1 MTRWYCT
8 LDAIKDELGET
19 GTANDKRLRRYI
31 DAASRAIEDATGRT
45 FLPVTA
51 TKYFDAP
58 DCNDRLYLEHEDLLA
73 LTTLTDYTG
82 TITSGYYWLYPLNLY
97 PKHTIALDT
106 DTLGRAFEYGD
117 EPNKAITVVGRWGFC
132 EDTAATGLTLAV
144 AISSTTATGI
154 TLSGAGCEVGWTL
167 LVDSEAMFVTAVSG
181 NVATLERGANG
192 TTAATHL
199 ISTAVSR
206 YVVPADVEQAVL
218 EMALLSNNTRA
229 AGGIREESIGE
240 YKVSYGTSI
249 DTPASLK
256 RVISKYRR
264 FAP

>member
-19 GTANDKRLRRYI
+19 GMANDKRLRRYI
-31 DAASRAIEDATGRT
+31 GAASRAIEDATGRT
-45 FLPVTA
+45 FIPVTA
-51 TKYFDAP
+51 TKYFDMP
-58 DCNDRLYLEHEDLLA
+58 DVGDRLYLEHEDLLS

-82 TITSGYYWLYPLNLY
+82 TITSGYYWLYPHNLY
-97 PKHTIALDT
+97 PKYMIVLDT
-106 DTLGRAFEYGD
+106 DTLGRYFEYNT
-117 EPNKAITVVGRWGFC
+117 EPNKAITVVGRWGYC
-132 EDTAATGLTLAV
+132 EDTSSTGLTLGA
-144 AISSTTATGI
+144 AIASTSATGI
-154 TLSGAGCEVGWTL
+154 VLSGAGCEVGWTL
-167 LVDSEAMFVTAVSG
+167 LIDTEAMFVTNVIG
-181 NVATLERGANG
+181 NVATVERGANG

-206 YVVPADVEQAVL
+206 YVVPGDVEQAVL

-240 YKVSYGTSI
+240 YRVSYGTSLAM
-249 DTPASLK
+249 PASAQAVV
-256 RVISKYRR
+256 RKYRR

>member
-31 DAASRAIEDATGRT
+31 DAAARAIEDATGRT

-51 TKYFDAP
+51 TKYFDVP
-58 DCNDRLYLEHEDLLA
+58 DCNDRLYLEHEDLLS

-82 TITSGYYWLYPLNLY
+82 TITSGNYWLYPHNLY

-181 NVATLERGANG
+181 NVAAVERGANG